1 MRVARRRHHEWGGFR
16 PLGLTLE
23 FYCQLDSV
31 PIRNPRLANT
41 ELLGHPPRRVDTTTL
56 FVYVLPKRAHHHPVW
71 KATTLIQKVKNR
83 SAQWAEWTE
92 CRRPRRAERNL
103 PWKRPLHSGSHGPH
117 TVANGHSGLA
127 IGSQRRAIETWPYE
141 AQPMEI
147 TVTFEGSTQMGELV
161 HSNRLYVKWLPLF
174 YLTVLWGINLVSE

>member
-1 MRVARRRHHEWGGFR
+1 MGRLSSPRTDSGILPSLGQR
-16 PLGLTLE
+16 PYKE
-23 FYCQLDSV
+23 SSIDQY
-31 PIRNPRLANT
+31 
-41 ELLGHPPRRVDTTTL
+41 
-56 FVYVLPKRAHHHPVW
+56 RAPWPSSKASGHHHPVW

-83 SAQWAEWTE
+83 SAQGAEWTA
-92 CRRPRRAERNL
+92 CRHPRRAERNL
-103 PWKRPLHSGSHGPH
+103 PWKRPLRSGSYGPH
-117 TVANGHSGLA
+117 AVANGHSGLA
-127 IGSQRRAIETWPYE
+127 IGSHRRAIETWPYE